1 MALTNGGSLAP
12 GPAWRPCETGTD
24 RSARR
29 EALQAAGLD
38 SVLDDLRAGPPPSSG
53 EWLARLV
60 RRIRPSR
67 RAFGKL
73 LPPAIDSEYL
83 RDLVDE
89 VFRRAW
95 A

>member
-1 MALTNGGSLAP
+1 
-12 GPAWRPCETGTD
+12 
-24 RSARR
+24 
-29 EALQAAGLD
+29 
-38 SVLDDLRAGPPPSSG
+38 VLDDLRAGPPPSSG

-67 RAFGKL
+67 RALGKL